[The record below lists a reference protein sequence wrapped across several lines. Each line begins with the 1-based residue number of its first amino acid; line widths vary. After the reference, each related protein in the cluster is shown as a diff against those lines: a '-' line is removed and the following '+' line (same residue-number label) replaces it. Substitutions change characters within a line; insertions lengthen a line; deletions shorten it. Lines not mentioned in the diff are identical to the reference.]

1 MSSRRSGMTPR
12 QIEAMLEVLGGIY
25 IQQLRNYDVMCII
38 ADKLGA
44 DVVALKNLHEQGFV
58 LAPDPAL
65 RLDETDEKP
74 SDNRFDKDG

>member
-1 MSSRRSGMTPR
+1 MTPR